1 VTRSVATVI
10 LARERDRSVRQGHP
24 WVFSGA
30 VAREDGADDA
40 ALARVL
46 DAQGQLLGTGFWSAG
61 SRIRVRMVRTD
72 DGPVDRELF
81 RERLVEALE
90 LRRRVVPPATTGYRV
105 LNAEGDFVPGFVVDR
120 FGDTLVTQIT
130 SAGLERLRGEA
141 YAALRE
147 LVPCPVIL
155 QRNRGAMRRREG
167 LGEEDEVIADGSRPA
182 ADPRDVQSVAEA
194 RFTENGLSFTADLAG
209 GQKTGFYCDQR
220 PSRELAE
227 SLAGEAR
234 VLDLFAHSG
243 AFGVYALRG
252 GARSVV
258 AVESAA
264 RVLERARRHVADN
277 GLEGGRVTWIEGN
290 AFDQVRALEDAFDLV
305 VCDPPPLVRRRADLD
320 AGARAY
326 KDLNREALKR
336 LAPGGFMMTW
346 SCSAAVD
353 AKLFR
358 QILFAA
364 AVESGRRVVLLRPL
378 AAGPDHP
385 VAAAHLEGEYLKGWL
400 LSAR

>member
-1 VTRSVATVI
+1 
-10 LARERDRSVRQGHP
+10 
-24 WVFSGA
+24 VFSGA
-30 VAREDGADDA
+30 VAREEGAADA
-40 ALARVL
+40 ALARVV
-46 DAQGQLLGTGFWSAG
+46 DADGELIGIGFWSAG
-61 SRIRVRMVRTD
+61 SRIRVRLVRAD
-72 DGPVDRELF
+72 EGPVGRALF
-81 RERLVEALE
+81 RERIVEALE

-105 LNAEGDFVPGFVVDR
+105 LNAEGDFLPGLTVDR

-147 LVPCPVIL
+147 LVPHTAIL

-167 LGEEDEVIADGSRPA
+167 LAEEDEVIDDDA
-182 ADPRDVQSVAEA
+182 ARTALGARDVQSVAEA
-194 RFTENGLSFTADLAG
+194 RFVENGLAFTADLAG

-220 PSRELAE
+220 PSRELVE
-227 SLAGEAR
+227 SLARDAR
-234 VLDLFAHSG
+234 VLDLFAHTG
-243 AFGVYALRG
+243 AFGAYALRG
-252 GARSVV
+252 GARSVI

-264 RVLERARRHVADN
+264 RLVERARRHVGDN
-277 GLEGGRVTWIEGN
+277 GLDSDRVVWIEGN
-290 AFDQVRALEDAFDLV
+290 AFDQVRALESQFDLI
-305 VCDPPPLVRRRADLD
+305 VCDPPPLVRRRADLE

-336 LAPGGFMMTW
+336 LAPGGFLLTW

-400 LSAR
+400 VSAR